1 MLAGAAGLIW
11 YSYWIE
17 ARGYGAASLK
27 PDEPLNPEQMSNQ
40 ERENLQGWLT
50 HMTIGNTLAVVGAL
64 LIALRGASP
73 FGHRLFNF
81 GG

>member
-1 MLAGAAGLIW
+1 
-11 YSYWIE
+11 
-17 ARGYGAASLK
+17 
-27 PDEPLNPEQMSNQ
+27 MSNQ